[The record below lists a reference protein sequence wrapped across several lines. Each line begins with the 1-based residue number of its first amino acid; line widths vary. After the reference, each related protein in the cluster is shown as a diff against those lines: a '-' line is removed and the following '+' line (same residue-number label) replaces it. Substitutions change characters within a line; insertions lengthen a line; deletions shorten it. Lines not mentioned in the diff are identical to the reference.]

1 MNKKLLERIDDL
13 ETERFELKREIC
25 FLEENMESLN
35 AAYAEACNLIYDCR
49 MTIGHVIDIKAGNEE
64 LMELLQEIESFN
76 RKEESQDA
84 SKE

>member
-1 MNKKLLERIDDL
+1 MSKELLERID
-13 ETERFELKREIC
+13 EIEEEGFELKREIR
-25 FLEENMESLN
+25 FMEENLESLD
-35 AAYAEACNLIYDCR
+35 AAYTEACNLIYDCR
-49 MTIGHVIDIKAGNEE
+49 MTIGQVIDGEAGNEE

>member
-1 MNKKLLERIDDL
+1 MSKELLERIDEL
-13 ETERFELKREIC
+13 EEEIFELKREIR
-25 FLEENMESLN
+25 FMEENLESLD
-35 AAYAEACNLIYDCR
+35 AAYTESCNLIYDCR
-49 MTIGHVIDIKAGNEE
+49 MTIGQVIDGEAGNEE

>member
-1 MNKKLLERIDDL
+1 MSKELLERIDEL
-13 ETERFELKREIC
+13 EEEVFELKREIR
-25 FLEENMESLN
+25 FMEENLESLD
-35 AAYAEACNLIYDCR
+35 AAYTEACNLIYDCR
-49 MTIGHVIDIKAGNEE
+49 MTMGQVIDGEAGNEE